1 MLLDNNHSLVITRVR
16 ETLWKPSSLPLNL
29 VGSKNSAPRQEVEPT
44 KFLVLSKF
52 IYRVC
57 ILFVLLVV
65 VSFSTFSQL
74 AEEMT
79 IRYDLRRTVNG
90 RYQGLAFGETR
101 MFVTADPSGRT
112 GTIFQYRLDE
122 LARDGR
128 LEARLVRNRDWTE
141 FEFRDNSSHFGAA
154 FATPH
159 SARFGA
165 LYVPPNSD
173 VLPFQNFLV
182 RPPEAL
188 REGLVWQAPGA
199 FLTDPRGLGPMTR
212 IPILVEYRVQ
222 SRGEYLGRPVWVVS
236 TLHALRYR
244 GDDPFGDPTIIG
256 AQGRHQ
262 GVVYYLES
270 PFVEDQRPIFA
281 RITAEELYQTRPTAN
296 QPAGSIEQ
304 RGFYLLF
311 FTDPLPFGN
320 PELLAQAPLVTQPG
334 SDQPVVIEQP
344 RRTPLEPQNQGLPPS
359 SLMEAQPEL
368 QPDTQLEQITQTI
381 TTRGIQDVQASR
393 VPEGITLDIRN
404 LLFVAD
410 QAVLLPG
417 ERDRL
422 DTIAAILQEFPGR
435 QFLITGHT
443 ADVGSAESQME
454 LSIERARSILNAL
467 TSRGI
472 DSRRLLFEGRG
483 GTEPV
488 GDNRTEEGRQQ
499 NRRVEITIIAPRTR
513 DQD

>member
-1 MLLDNNHSLVITRVR
+1 MTPVHETFWETSLSPQHIV
-16 ETLWKPSSLPLNL
+16 
-29 VGSKNSAPRQEVEPT
+29 VGIASAPQPVVEPT
-44 KFLVLSKF
+44 RFHTLS
-52 IYRVC
+52 RLAHQVC
-57 ILFVLLVV
+57 LLFTLMVV
-65 VSFSTFSQL
+65 ASFPLFGQL

-128 LEARLVRNRDWTE
+128 LEARLVRNRDWAE

-173 VLPFQNFLV
+173 VLPFQNFPV

-244 GDDPFGDPTIIG
+244 GDDTFGDPTIIG

-262 GVVYYLES
+262 GVVYYLDS

-281 RITAEELYQTRPTAN
+281 RITAEELYQTRPTAS

-311 FTDPLPFGN
+311 FTDPLPFRN
-320 PELLAQAPLVTQPG
+320 PELLAQAPSVTQPG
-334 SDQPVVIEQP
+334 SNQPIVIEQP
-344 RRTPLEPQNQGLPPS
+344 RRTPLEPLSQGPPP
-359 SLMEAQPEL
+359 ETQPTI

-381 TTRGIQDVQASR
+381 TTRGIQDIQASR

-410 QAVLLPG
+410 QATLLPG
-417 ERDRL
+417 ERNRL
-422 DTIAAILQEFPGR
+422 DTIASILQEFPGR

-513 DQD
+513 EQDQED